1 MRIIVNR
8 GFDKTFTRIVVFSN
22 NQKIVD
28 CPIKQDYCEFESK
41 KGERF
46 LVKLRYSSR
55 FAFTIASICCHDHND
70 TLYITPV
77 KMFKVWMLINYMM
90 FPCGF
95 LLFYI
100 LQKTNVSDL
109 YDSCFTGLVVLWALS
124 LIFMGFS
131 HYIPWIRKKMF
142 KTIKL

>member
-8 GFDKTFTRIVVFSN
+8 GFDKTFTRIVVFGNRQEIAS
-22 NQKIVD
+22 
-28 CPIKQDYCEFESK
+28 CPIKQDYCEFESMVGK
-41 KGERF
+41 RF
-46 LVKLRYSSR
+46 LVKLRYPSS
-55 FAFTIASICCHDHND
+55 FTFTIASICCNDHND
-70 TLYITPV
+70 TFYITPV
-77 KMFKVWMLINYMM
+77 KMFKVWTIINYMIL
-90 FPCGF
+90 PGIF

-124 LIFMGFS
+124 LIFMGFC
-131 HYIPWIRKKMF
+131 HYIPWMRKKMF